1 MARHRN
7 NYEGKS
13 KVQRT
18 NDKIKNKI
26 AQVSQ
31 KVKHL
36 AGEPR
41 VSILVVDDELDAAK
55 VLAKILK
62 KKGYRIQLA
71 ANGLEALQK
80 LHRNSF
86 ELVITDILMPK
97 LDGIQLLKK
106 IREEWPTL
114 PVIVMTALDDE
125 QVYSQMLAMGAH
137 AYLLKPFEFKQLFDA
152 VAGIIQSRTSNNVAH
167 TVETT
172 EGLMSLELIEEATP
186 EKKSCPKTGV
196 LTEVI

>member
-31 KVKHL
+31 KVKYL
-36 AGEPR
+36 AGESR

-80 LHRNSF
+80 LHRNNF

-97 LDGIQLLKK
+97 LDGIQLLEQ

-152 VAGIIQSRTSNNVAH
+152 VAGIIQPFALNNVAN
-167 TVETT
+167 TT
-172 EGLMSLELIEEATP
+172 GSPEGLLSLDFIGEPTL

-196 LTEVI
+196 LTEVM